1 MSFIDKAKDGNN
13 SFSSYLLG
21 IALIISVYL
30 LGSYFLILDLQ
41 WNFGIESFDGVSQ
54 KEIARILGNNR
65 FLAWLVVPFLFVALF
80 LVIHTKFVH
89 KRTVL
94 SIFSG
99 RENFDWKR
107 VLFSFSLLFSVLSLF
122 LFIQYL
128 SSDSLIFQFDLQKFI
143 PLFFIAIFLLPIQT
157 SCEELLFRSYILQG
171 IKMRTKKNSIAV
183 LISGLMFGAIHIG
196 NPEIAKIGY
205 HIIVYYMLVGVFL
218 ALISLFDNGI
228 ELALGY
234 HAANNVFAALMIT
247 NNWQAFQTD
256 AVFMDISDPGMGLD
270 TIIGILFILPLVF
283 FIFYKKYKWH
293 SLKEMWQDKL

>member
-1 MSFIDKAKDGNN
+1 MSFIDKAKEGNN

-21 IALIISVYL
+21 IVLIISVYL

-41 WNFGIESFDGVSQ
+41 WNFGIESFDGISQ
-54 KEIARILGNNR
+54 NEIVRILGNNR
-65 FLAWLVVPFLFVALF
+65 FLAWLIIPFLFVALF

-171 IKMRTKKNSIAV
+171 IKLRTKKNSIAV

-256 AVFMDISDPGMGLD
+256 AVFMDNADPGMGLD
-270 TIIGILFILPLVF
+270 TIFGILFILPLVF

>member
-1 MSFIDKAKDGNN
+1 MSFIDKAKHGNT
-13 SFSSYLLG
+13 SFSSYILG

-30 LGSYFLILDLQ
+30 LGSCFLILDLQ
-41 WNFGIESFDGVSQ
+41 WNFGIESFDGISQ
-54 KEIARILGNNR
+54 KEIVKILGNNR
-65 FLAWLVVPFLFVALF
+65 FLAWLIIPFLFVALF

-99 RENFDWKR
+99 RKNFDWKR

>member
-1 MSFIDKAKDGNN
+1 MFFIDKAKEGNN

-65 FLAWLVVPFLFVALF
+65 FLAWLIIPFLFVALF

-122 LFIQYL
+122 LFIQYQ

-183 LISGLMFGAIHIG
+183 LISGIMFGAIHIG

>member
-1 MSFIDKAKDGNN
+1 MSFIDKAKDGNT
-13 SFSSYLLG
+13 SFLSYLLG

-41 WNFGIESFDGVSQ
+41 WNFGIESFDGISQ
-54 KEIARILGNNR
+54 KEIVRILGNNR
-65 FLAWLVVPFLFVALF
+65 FLGWLIVPFLFVVLF

-122 LFIQYL
+122 LFIQFL

-183 LISGLMFGAIHIG
+183 LISGIMFGAIHIG

-256 AVFMDISDPGMGLD
+256 AVFMDISDPGKGLD
-270 TIIGILFILPLVF
+270 TIFGILFILPLVF

>member
-54 KEIARILGNNR
+54 KEIVRILGNNR
-65 FLAWLVVPFLFVALF
+65 FLAWLIVPFLFVALF

-171 IKMRTKKNSIAV
+171 IKMRTKKNSVAV

-256 AVFMDISDPGMGLD
+256 AVFMDNADPGMGLD
-270 TIIGILFILPLVF
+270 TIIGILFVLPLVF
-283 FIFYKKYKWH
+283 FIFNKKYKWH

>member
-1 MSFIDKAKDGNN
+1 MSFIDKAKEGNN
-13 SFSSYLLG
+13 SFSSYILG

-41 WNFGIESFDGVSQ
+41 WNFGIESFDGISQ
-54 KEIARILGNNR
+54 SEIVRILGNNR
-65 FLAWLVVPFLFVALF
+65 FLAWLIIPFLFVALF

-107 VLFSFSLLFSVLSLF
+107 VLFSFSLLFSVLSFF

-128 SSDSLIFQFDLQKFI
+128 SSDSLIFHFDLQKFI

-157 SCEELLFRSYILQG
+157 SCEEILFRSYILQG

>member
-13 SFSSYLLG
+13 SISSYLLG

-171 IKMRTKKNSIAV
+171 IKMRTKKNSVAV
-183 LISGLMFGAIHIG
+183 LISGIMFGAIHIG

>member
-21 IALIISVYL
+21 IVLIISVYL

-41 WNFGIESFDGVSQ
+41 WNFGIESFDGISQ
-54 KEIARILGNNR
+54 KEIVRILGNNR
-65 FLAWLVVPFLFVALF
+65 FLAWLIVPFLFVALF

-99 RENFDWKR
+99 RKTFDWKR

-171 IKMRTKKNSIAV
+171 IKMRTKKNSVAV

-256 AVFMDISDPGMGLD
+256 AVFMDNADPGMGLD
-270 TIIGILFILPLVF
+270 TIFGILFILPLVF

>member
-21 IALIISVYL
+21 IVLIISVYL

-54 KEIARILGNNR
+54 KEIVRILGNNR
-65 FLAWLVVPFLFVALF
+65 FLAWLIVPFLFVALF

-171 IKMRTKKNSIAV
+171 IKLRTKKNSIAV
-183 LISGLMFGAIHIG
+183 LISGIMFGAIHIG

-270 TIIGILFILPLVF
+270 TIFGILFILPLVF

>member
-30 LGSYFLILDLQ
+30 LGSCFLILDLQ
-41 WNFGIESFDGVSQ
+41 WNFGIESFDGISQ
-54 KEIARILGNNR
+54 KEIVIILGNNR
-65 FLAWLVVPFLFVALF
+65 FLAWLILPFLFVALF

-128 SSDSLIFQFDLQKFI
+128 SSDSLVFQFDLQKFI

-247 NNWQAFQTD
+247 NNWQAFKTD

-270 TIIGILFILPLVF
+270 TIFGILFILPLVF
-283 FIFYKKYKWH
+283 FIFYKKYKWQ

>member
-1 MSFIDKAKDGNN
+1 MFFIDKAKEGNN
-13 SFSSYLLG
+13 SFSSYILG

-54 KEIARILGNNR
+54 KEIVRILGNNR

-99 RENFDWKR
+99 RETFDWKR
-107 VLFSFSLLFSVLSLF
+107 VLFSFLLLFSVLSLF

-171 IKMRTKKNSIAV
+171 IKMRTKKNSVAV

>member
-1 MSFIDKAKDGNN
+1 MSFIDKAKEGNT

-21 IALIISVYL
+21 IVLIISVYL

-41 WNFGIESFDGVSQ
+41 WNFGIESFDGISQ
-54 KEIARILGNNR
+54 KEIVRILGNNR
-65 FLAWLVVPFLFVALF
+65 FLAWLIVPFLFVALF

-99 RENFDWKR
+99 RKTFDWKR

-171 IKMRTKKNSIAV
+171 IKLRTKKNSIAV

>member
-1 MSFIDKAKDGNN
+1 MSFIDKAKEGNT
-13 SFSSYLLG
+13 SFSSYFLG
-21 IALIISVYL
+21 IVLIISLYL

-41 WNFGIESFDGVSQ
+41 WNFGIESFDGISQ
-54 KEIARILGNNR
+54 KEIVRILGNNR
-65 FLAWLVVPFLFVALF
+65 FLAWLIVPFLFVALF

-183 LISGLMFGAIHIG
+183 LISGIMFGAIHIG

-270 TIIGILFILPLVF
+270 TIFGILFILPLVF

>member
-21 IALIISVYL
+21 IVLIISVYL

-41 WNFGIESFDGVSQ
+41 WNFGIESFDGISQ
-54 KEIARILGNNR
+54 KEIVRILGNNR
-65 FLAWLVVPFLFVALF
+65 FLAWLIVPFLFVALF

-256 AVFMDISDPGMGLD
+256 AVFMDNADPGMGLD
-270 TIIGILFILPLVF
+270 TIFGILFILPLVF

>member
-54 KEIARILGNNR
+54 KEIVRILGNNR

-171 IKMRTKKNSIAV
+171 IKMRTKKNSVAV
-183 LISGLMFGAIHIG
+183 LISGLMFGVIHIG

-247 NNWQAFQTD
+247 NNWQAFQTN

>member
-1 MSFIDKAKDGNN
+1 MFFIDKAKDGNN

-54 KEIARILGNNR
+54 KEIVKILGNNR
-65 FLAWLVVPFLFVALF
+65 FLAWLIVPFLFVALF
-80 LVIHTKFVH
+80 LVIHTNFVH

-171 IKMRTKKNSIAV
+171 IKMRTKKNSFAV
-183 LISGLMFGAIHIG
+183 LISGIMFGAIHIG

>member
-1 MSFIDKAKDGNN
+1 MSFIDKAKEGNN

-21 IALIISVYL
+21 IVLIISVYL

-41 WNFGIESFDGVSQ
+41 WNFGIESFDGISQ
-54 KEIARILGNNR
+54 KEIVRILGNNR
-65 FLAWLVVPFLFVALF
+65 FLAWLIVPFLFVALF

-99 RENFDWKR
+99 RKNFDWKR

-183 LISGLMFGAIHIG
+183 LISGIMFGAIHIG

-270 TIIGILFILPLVF
+270 TIFGILFILPLVF

>member
-54 KEIARILGNNR
+54 KEIVRILGNNR
-65 FLAWLVVPFLFVALF
+65 FLAWLIVPFLFVALF

-183 LISGLMFGAIHIG
+183 LISGIMFGAIHIG

-256 AVFMDISDPGMGLD
+256 AVFMDNADPGMGLD
-270 TIIGILFILPLVF
+270 TIFGILFILPLVF

>member
-1 MSFIDKAKDGNN
+1 MSFIDKAKEGNT
-13 SFSSYLLG
+13 SFSSYFLG
-21 IALIISVYL
+21 IVLIISLYL

-41 WNFGIESFDGVSQ
+41 WNFGIESFDGISQ
-54 KEIARILGNNR
+54 NEIVRILGNNR
-65 FLAWLVVPFLFVALF
+65 FLAWLIVPFLFVALF

-171 IKMRTKKNSIAV
+171 IKLRTKKNSIAV
-183 LISGLMFGAIHIG
+183 LISGIMFGAIHIG

-270 TIIGILFILPLVF
+270 TIFGILFILPLVF

>member
-1 MSFIDKAKDGNN
+1 MSFIDKAKEGNT
-13 SFSSYLLG
+13 SFSSYFLG
-21 IALIISVYL
+21 IVLIISLYL

-41 WNFGIESFDGVSQ
+41 WNFGIESFDGISQ
-54 KEIARILGNNR
+54 KEIVRILGNNR
-65 FLAWLVVPFLFVALF
+65 FLAWLIVPFLFVALF

-183 LISGLMFGAIHIG
+183 LISGIMFGAIHIG

-256 AVFMDISDPGMGLD
+256 AVFMDNSDPGMGLD
-270 TIIGILFILPLVF
+270 TIFGILFILPLVF

>member
-1 MSFIDKAKDGNN
+1 MSFIDKAKEGNN
-13 SFSSYLLG
+13 SFSSYILG

-30 LGSYFLILDLQ
+30 LGSFFLILDLQ

-54 KEIARILGNNR
+54 KEIVKILGNNR

-157 SCEELLFRSYILQG
+157 SCEEILFRSYILQG

>member
-1 MSFIDKAKDGNN
+1 MSFIDKAKEGNN

-30 LGSYFLILDLQ
+30 LGSCFLILDLQ
-41 WNFGIESFDGVSQ
+41 WNFGIESFDGISQ
-54 KEIARILGNNR
+54 KEIVRILGNNR
-65 FLAWLVVPFLFVALF
+65 FLALLIVPFLFVALF

-99 RENFDWKR
+99 RKTFDWKR

-122 LFIQYL
+122 LFFQYL

-157 SCEELLFRSYILQG
+157 SCEEILFRSYILQG

-218 ALISLFDNGI
+218 ALISFFDNGI

>member
-1 MSFIDKAKDGNN
+1 MFFIDKAKEGNT

-21 IALIISVYL
+21 IVLIISVYL
-30 LGSYFLILDLQ
+30 LSSCFLILDLQ
-41 WNFGIESFDGVSQ
+41 WNFGIESFDDISQ
-54 KEIARILGNNR
+54 KEIVKILGNNR

-171 IKMRTKKNSIAV
+171 IKMRTKKNSVAV

>member
-21 IALIISVYL
+21 IVLIISVYL

-41 WNFGIESFDGVSQ
+41 WNFGIESFDGISQ
-54 KEIARILGNNR
+54 KEIVRILGNNR
-65 FLAWLVVPFLFVALF
+65 FLAWLIVPFLFVALF

-171 IKMRTKKNSIAV
+171 IKLRTKKNSIAV
-183 LISGLMFGAIHIG
+183 LISGIMFGAIHIG

>member
-1 MSFIDKAKDGNN
+1 MSFIDKSKEGNN

-30 LGSYFLILDLQ
+30 LGSCFLILDLQ
-41 WNFGIESFDGVSQ
+41 WNFGIESFDGISQ
-54 KEIARILGNNR
+54 NEIVRILGNNR

-171 IKMRTKKNSIAV
+171 IKMRTKKNSVAV

>member
-1 MSFIDKAKDGNN
+1 M
-13 SFSSYLLG
+13 
-21 IALIISVYL
+21 
-30 LGSYFLILDLQ
+30 
-41 WNFGIESFDGVSQ
+41 
-54 KEIARILGNNR
+54 
-65 FLAWLVVPFLFVALF
+65 
-80 LVIHTKFVH
+80 
-89 KRTVL
+89 
-94 SIFSG
+94 
-99 RENFDWKR
+99 
-107 VLFSFSLLFSVLSLF
+107 
-122 LFIQYL
+122 
-128 SSDSLIFQFDLQKFI
+128 IFQFDLQKFI

-183 LISGLMFGAIHIG
+183 LISGIMFGAIHIG

-256 AVFMDISDPGMGLD
+256 AVFMDNADPGMGLD
-270 TIIGILFILPLVF
+270 TIFGILFILPLVF

>member
-21 IALIISVYL
+21 IVLIISVYL

-54 KEIARILGNNR
+54 KEIVRILGNNR
-65 FLAWLVVPFLFVALF
+65 FLAWLIVPFLFVALF

-122 LFIQYL
+122 LFIQHL

-183 LISGLMFGAIHIG
+183 LISGIMFGAIHIG

-256 AVFMDISDPGMGLD
+256 AVFMDNADPGMGLD
-270 TIIGILFILPLVF
+270 TIFGILFILPLVF

>member
-1 MSFIDKAKDGNN
+1 MSFIDKAKEGTSNVT
-13 SFSSYLLG
+13 SYFLG
-21 IALIISVYL
+21 IILIFVVYI
-30 LGSYFLILDLQ
+30 LGSYLLILDLK
-41 WNFGIESFDGVSQ
+41 WNFGIESFDGISQ
-54 KEIARILGNNR
+54 KEIVRILGNNR
-65 FLAWLVVPFLFVALF
+65 FLAWLIVPFLFVALF

-99 RENFDWKR
+99 RDNFDWKR

-171 IKMRTKKNSIAV
+171 IKLRTKKNSVAV
-183 LISGLMFGAIHIG
+183 LISGIMFGAIHFG

-234 HAANNVFAALMIT
+234 HAANNIFAALMIT

-256 AVFMDISDPGMGLD
+256 AVFIDNADPGNGLE
-270 TIIGILFILPLVF
+270 TIIGVLVILPLIF

>member
-1 MSFIDKAKDGNN
+1 MSFIDKAKEGNT
-13 SFSSYLLG
+13 SFSSYFLG
-21 IALIISVYL
+21 IVLIISVFL

-41 WNFGIESFDGVSQ
+41 WNFGIESFDGISQ
-54 KEIARILGNNR
+54 KEIVRILGNNR
-65 FLAWLVVPFLFVALF
+65 FLAWLIVPFLFVALF

-183 LISGLMFGAIHIG
+183 LISGIMFGAIHIG

>member
-1 MSFIDKAKDGNN
+1 MSFIDKAKQGNT
-13 SFSSYLLG
+13 SFSSYFLG
-21 IALIISVYL
+21 IVLIISVYL

-41 WNFGIESFDGVSQ
+41 WNFGIESFDGISQ
-54 KEIARILGNNR
+54 KEIVRILGNNR
-65 FLAWLVVPFLFVALF
+65 FLAWLIVPFLFVALF

-183 LISGLMFGAIHIG
+183 LISGIMFGAIHIG

-256 AVFMDISDPGMGLD
+256 AVFIDISDPGMGLD
-270 TIIGILFILPLVF
+270 TIFGILFILPLVF

>member
-21 IALIISVYL
+21 IVLIISVYL

-41 WNFGIESFDGVSQ
+41 WNFGIESFDGISQ
-54 KEIARILGNNR
+54 KEIVRILGNNR
-65 FLAWLVVPFLFVALF
+65 FLAWLIVPFLFVALF

-99 RENFDWKR
+99 RKTFDWKR

-270 TIIGILFILPLVF
+270 TIFGILFILPLVF

>member
-41 WNFGIESFDGVSQ
+41 WNFGIESFDGISQ
-54 KEIARILGNNR
+54 KEIVIILGNNR
-65 FLAWLVVPFLFVALF
+65 FLALLIVPFLFVALF

-270 TIIGILFILPLVF
+270 TIFGILFILPLVF

>member
-1 MSFIDKAKDGNN
+1 MSFIDKAKHGNT

-21 IALIISVYL
+21 IVLIISVYL

-54 KEIARILGNNR
+54 KEIVRILGNNR
-65 FLAWLVVPFLFVALF
+65 FLAWLIVPFLFVALF

-171 IKMRTKKNSIAV
+171 IKLRTKKNSIAV
-183 LISGLMFGAIHIG
+183 LISGIMFGAIHIG

-256 AVFMDISDPGMGLD
+256 AVFMDNADPGMGLD
-270 TIIGILFILPLVF
+270 TIFGILFILPLVF

>member
-54 KEIARILGNNR
+54 KEIVRILGNNR

-171 IKMRTKKNSIAV
+171 IKMRTKKNSIAI

-256 AVFMDISDPGMGLD
+256 AVFMDNADPGMGLD
-270 TIIGILFILPLVF
+270 TIFGILFILPLVF
-283 FIFYKKYKWH
+283 FILYKKYKWH

>member
-1 MSFIDKAKDGNN
+1 MFFIDKAKEGNN
-13 SFSSYLLG
+13 SFSSYILG

-41 WNFGIESFDGVSQ
+41 WNFGIESFDGISQ
-54 KEIARILGNNR
+54 KEIVRILGNNR

-128 SSDSLIFQFDLQKFI
+128 SSDSLIFHFDLQKFI

-171 IKMRTKKNSIAV
+171 IKMRTKKNSVAV

>member
-54 KEIARILGNNR
+54 KEIVRILGNNR
-65 FLAWLVVPFLFVALF
+65 FLAWLIVPFLFVALF

-107 VLFSFSLLFSVLSLF
+107 VLFSFSLLFFVLSLF

-171 IKMRTKKNSIAV
+171 IKMRTKKNSVAV

-256 AVFMDISDPGMGLD
+256 AVFMDISDPGKGLD
-270 TIIGILFILPLVF
+270 TIFGILFILPLVF

>member
-1 MSFIDKAKDGNN
+1 MSFIDKAKEGNT

-21 IALIISVYL
+21 IVLIISAYL

-54 KEIARILGNNR
+54 KEIVRILGNNR
-65 FLAWLVVPFLFVALF
+65 FLAWLIVPFLFVALF

-171 IKMRTKKNSIAV
+171 IKMRTKKNSVAV

-234 HAANNVFAALMIT
+234 HAANNVFAALMVT
-247 NNWQAFQTD
+247 NNWQAFQTN